1 MLFQHF
7 TNEQILPLV
16 PSLLLLIS
24 SIIFNTTDKHKIS
37 LILLLFASLGFAFFT
52 AHLDPFLNLWD
63 EQYHALVAKN
73 MAQNPFKP
81 TLYANPVFEY
91 DYTNWA
97 GNHVWLHKQP
107 FFLWQ
112 MALSIKVFGTNEL
125 AVRIPSMLLHA
136 FTTFLIYRIG
146 NISHSKAV
154 AYYGALF
161 FSVAYYPLELVCG
174 KYPTDHNDTAFL
186 FYVTASI
193 WAWLEYQHT
202 QKKYWLILIGIFSG
216 CAVLV
221 KWLVGLLVYAIWLIS
236 VSATEKKKVC
246 NTKVLIPFFSSLFI
260 TCIVFLPWQFFI
272 FTQYPAEAKHEFD
285 LNTQH
290 FFTAVEGH
298 AGNSWFHFDALKK
311 IYGSG
316 DLVPLLLLAGV
327 ILYVKKASST
337 RYRIAIVSAITLVYV
352 FYSLAAT
359 KMTAFCLIVSPFIF
373 LGLGSLFLTFI
384 SRLKKI
390 IAHIPLQKTVEMI
403 LLLFICYFLFDLNRM
418 VNYHTHQKPHDNFG
432 RENDLKEME
441 LIHKLPALLGHK
453 KTVLFNVNTSVN
465 GHISVMFYTPYIAY
479 SMVPNKEQIEKIK
492 RQNYHI
498 AIINMEQIPSFLL
511 QDEEITKINP

>member
-1 MLFQHF
+1 MLLQHF
-7 TNEQILPLV
+7 TTEQILPLV
-16 PSLLLLIS
+16 PSILLLIGS
-24 SIIFNTTDKHKIS
+24 VIFNTTDKHKIS
-37 LILLLFASLGFAFFT
+37 LALLLFASLGLAFFM

-73 MAQNPFKP
+73 LARNPFKP
-81 TLYANPVFEY
+81 TLYSNPVLEY
-91 DYTNWA
+91 DYTNWT
-97 GNHVWLHKQP
+97 GNHIWLHKQP
-107 FFLWQ
+107 LFLWQ
-112 MALSIKVFGTNEL
+112 MALSIKIFGVNEL
-125 AVRIPSMLLHA
+125 AVRVPSILLHA

-154 AYYGALF
+154 AFYGALF

-193 WAWLEYQHT
+193 WAWFEYQHT
-202 QKKYWLILIGIFSG
+202 QKNYWLVLLGIFSG

-236 VSATEKKKVC
+236 VAATEKKKVC
-246 NTKVLIPFFSSLFI
+246 NTKFLVPYFSSLI
-260 TCIVFLPWQFFI
+260 ISCIVFLPWQFFI
-272 FTQYPAEAKHEFD
+272 FMQYPAEAKHEFS

-298 AGNSWFHFDALKK
+298 SGNIWFHINALKK
-311 IYGSG
+311 LYGSG
-316 DLVPLLLLAGV
+316 DLVPFILLAGI
-327 ILYVKKASST
+327 ILYVKKASSKL
-337 RYRIAIVSAITLVYV
+337 YRIAIVSAITLVYV

-359 KMTAFCLIVSPFIF
+359 KMTAFCLIVSPFVF
-373 LGLGSLFLTFI
+373 LGLGSLLLTLI
-384 SRLKKI
+384 SGLKKI
-390 IAHIPLQKTVEMI
+390 ITPTPVQKITEI
-403 LLLFICYFLFDLNRM
+403 LILFIVCYFLFDLNRI
-418 VNYHTHQKPHDNFG
+418 VNYHTHQKPLDNFG

-453 KTVLFNVNTSVN
+453 KTVLFNVNASVN

-479 SMVPNKEQIEKIK
+479 SIIPDKEQTEKIK
-492 RQNYHI
+492 KQNYHI
-498 AIINMEQIPSFLL
+498 AVINTGRIPLFLL
-511 QDEEITKINP
+511 QDEEIIKINP